1 MNLLT
6 FSRNSKTRFFARSS
20 YSLSIICCVVVTPI
34 FPFRVRVLVNVP
46 FDEIFP
52 LSVIDV
58 ESVPLTVDVFEE
70 FELLS
75 LLKFSLSYG
84 LTLFV
89 VTPLFSVVEF
99 VVVVVVFSFPE
110 VVVFS
115 LVVLSVSVEL

>member
-6 FSRNSKTRFFARSS
+6 FSRNSKTRFFALSS

-34 FPFRVRVLVNVP
+34 FPFRVSVLVKDP

-52 LSVIDV
+52 LSDIDV

-84 LTLFV
+84 LSLFV
-89 VTPLFSVVEF
+89 VSNI
-99 VVVVVVFSFPE
+99 
-110 VVVFS
+110 
-115 LVVLSVSVEL
+115 LSC